1 MEQNNQTDLEEV
13 IQEVEQE
20 NTVEETVEQDLSKF
34 KSADDPDVYKVDLSK
49 PTTNEVEENNT
60 DDTGVAGSDENS
72 EPTQGEDVVQTQA
85 ETQE

>member
-34 KSADDPDVYKVDLSK
+34 KSKDDEYFPSLGIA
-49 PTTNEVEENNT
+49 P
-60 DDTGVAGSDENS
+60 
-72 EPTQGEDVVQTQA
+72 
-85 ETQE
+85 